1 MAGSTYYSELGESDS
16 FRHAPAGLPLDSAGP
31 EELHGMYPAAP
42 NRAANLSYDQLLEE
56 NKRLSLELS
65 RLRLLQLQEPTGSC
79 KDIVTTIDVE
89 RIERTLFESIPHR
102 SGPSVQACDPL
113 LFPSRQCSQKIIKYG
128 ATWTSWVHYALDQS
142 KFENEHEAFWDT
154 LEQGVSLENQS
165 PIWLSIYFGVLTATL
180 NCMDDADA
188 KATCPPSDDITAVLR
203 SWYGAALHYL
213 NKSEYM
219 RHYDIRTVQ
228 AIAILNI
235 SFNNFGDDNLYH
247 IMWASGIRIAQNIG
261 MGTKDGPVQDFLTSE
276 QSRRLWWT
284 LIICEWQVLLDTAR
298 NDIIDRDFD
307 TPLPSLPDDQN
318 PNLVSGC
325 DFPDPIFYHI
335 ALAKIS
341 SLYHRFRIAL
351 RAGPSDVAE
360 LVRVSDGLL
369 AEMIDQLPPHLNP
382 DEQKTTQTEERDE
395 MYPWASWQKFDLALT
410 LLAIRL
416 NINRTL
422 QSQWSESSKTLSGQ
436 RSISLDCARS
446 IIWISSKW
454 QYPTVQRKQW
464 HHSLQLFTAGVT
476 LALEAKKQEIPI
488 SSELKSDVEHCIGL
502 LNEVESPN
510 AIAHRCVKLLTELL
524 NGV

>member
-1 MAGSTYYSELGESDS
+1 
-16 FRHAPAGLPLDSAGP
+16 
-31 EELHGMYPAAP
+31 
-42 NRAANLSYDQLLEE
+42 
-56 NKRLSLELS
+56 
-65 RLRLLQLQEPTGSC
+65 
-79 KDIVTTIDVE
+79 
-89 RIERTLFESIPHR
+89 
-102 SGPSVQACDPL
+102 
-113 LFPSRQCSQKIIKYG
+113 
-128 ATWTSWVHYALDQS
+128 
-142 KFENEHEAFWDT
+142 
-154 LEQGVSLENQS
+154 
-165 PIWLSIYFGVLTATL
+165 
-180 NCMDDADA
+180 MDDADA

-247 IMWASGIRIAQNIG
+247 IMWASGIRIAQNIVSP
-261 MGTKDGPVQDFLTSE
+261 TVVDIDYLLSPKF
-276 QSRRLWWT
+276 RLGVYSPCIT
-284 LIICEWQVLLDTAR
+284 
-298 NDIIDRDFD
+298 DRDFD
-307 TPLPSLPDDQN
+307 TPLPSLPDDQTH
-318 PNLVSGC
+318 NLVSGC
-325 DFPDPIFYHI
+325 EFPDPIFYHI

-395 MYPWASWQKFDLALT
+395 MYPWAPWQKFDLALT

-454 QYPTVQRKQW
+454 QYPTVQRRQW
-464 HHSLQLFTAGVT
+464 HHSLQLSTAGVT